1 MAHWKRKRQHLMNW
15 NLIPGD
21 SLSPVI
27 IHVPHASTHIPDHIA
42 RHLLLSA
49 QELRQELDLMTD
61 GLTDQLARLASQK
74 AKVTPW
80 IFENTL
86 SRLVFDPERFPDE
99 TEVMNQVGMGVV
111 YSKTSDQR
119 PLRDI
124 SQSESQK
131 IVDTYFKPYSLAF
144 QALVTERLEAL
155 GHVVIIDL
163 HSYPVVASEYE
174 LYKDLPRPAVCLGVD
189 AFHTSE
195 ALVDLAKRELAELG
209 DIYINTP
216 FMGTYVPLEFYGK
229 EPKVQSIMLEL
240 RRDTFLSDGVPG
252 SSFETTALA
261 ITRVIDSLEGGEG

>member
-1 MAHWKRKRQHLMNW
+1 MNW

-42 RHLLLSA
+42 QRLLLSA
-49 QELRQELDLMTD
+49 EELQQELDLMTD

-74 AKVTPW
+74 ARVTPW

-111 YSKTSDQR
+111 YSRTSDQR

-124 SQSESQK
+124 SESESQE
-131 IVDTYFKPYSLAF
+131 IIDTYFKPYSLAF
-144 QALVTERLEAL
+144 QALVAERLEAL

-163 HSYPVVASEYE
+163 HSYPVVASDYE
-174 LYKDLPRPAVCLGVD
+174 LYKESARPAVCLGVD
-189 AFHTSE
+189 DFHTSE
-195 ALVDLAKRELAELG
+195 ALVALATREMSGLG
-209 DIYINTP
+209 EIDINTP
-216 FMGTYVPLEFYGK
+216 FVGTYVPLEFYGRDAT
-229 EPKVQSIMLEL
+229 VQSIMLEL
-240 RRDTFLSDGVPG
+240 RRDTFLTAGAPG
-252 SSFETTALA
+252 PGFEKTALA
-261 ITRVIDSLEGGEG
+261 IAKFIDAQLLS